1 MAKRKRLTP
10 ATPVESSSEAVLE
23 TKSGYPFG
31 VAPPVVTRAPIAQ
44 VAGDAAQ
51 QAAIE
56 ELAGEIQTAKLDG
69 RLVQALALDDIQAD
83 HLTRDRMGLDAE
95 ELEALKTSIKA
106 RGQQTPIEVVVLKD
120 GSYGLISGWRRLS
133 ALKALQAETGEAHF
147 GEVKALI
154 KPIDTVSDSYIAMV
168 EENEI
173 RANLS
178 LYERARIASE
188 AARIGVYP
196 TPARAVSALFA
207 NIPSAKRSKISAF
220 LRIHDAL
227 GQDLRFP
234 AALTERLG
242 LAVSKALQQDPA
254 FEQRTKSALRRF
266 PVEDAG
272 RERVILERALK
283 GELPATATPDLRE
296 EIAPGIAI
304 EMRRG
309 RVVLSG
315 AGVTEDLVQDLSNW
329 ILSR

>member
-10 ATPVESSSEAVLE
+10 ATPVETGSEAVLE

-31 VAPPVVTRAPIAQ
+31 VAPPVTTRAPIAQ

-56 ELAGEIQTAKLDG
+56 ELAGEIQAAKLDG

-83 HLTRDRMGLDAE
+83 HLNRDRMGLDAE

-106 RGQQTPIEVVVLKD
+106 RGQQTPIEVVMLKD
-120 GSYGLISGWRRLS
+120 GGYGLISGWRRLS
-133 ALKALQAETGEAHF
+133 ALKALLAETGEAHF
-147 GEVKALI
+147 GVVKALI

-196 TPARAVSALFA
+196 TPARAVSELFA
-207 NIPSAKRSKISAF
+207 NVPATKRSKIAAF
-220 LRIHDAL
+220 LPIHERL
-227 GQDLRFP
+227 GPALRFP
-234 AALTERLG
+234 EAIPEKLG
-242 LAVSKALQQDPA
+242 LALAKALTGQSG
-254 FEQRTKSALRRF
+254 FEARLKDNLRKYSFDSAS
-266 PVEDAG
+266 A
-272 RERVILERALK
+272 ERSVLERFVK
-283 GELPATATPDLRE
+283 GDPSPPPQKEEL
-296 EIAPGIAI
+296 APGIAI
-304 EMRRG
+304 EMRKG

-315 AGVTEDLVQDLSNW
+315 PGVSEALVQDLSNW
-329 ILSR
+329 LLSR